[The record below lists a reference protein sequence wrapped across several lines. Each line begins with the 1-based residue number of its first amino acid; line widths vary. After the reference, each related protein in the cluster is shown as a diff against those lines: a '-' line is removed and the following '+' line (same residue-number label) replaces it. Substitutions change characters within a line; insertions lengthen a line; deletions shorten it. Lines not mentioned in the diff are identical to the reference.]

1 MKLEPGDLL
10 KLADKL
16 NATNELLEKQG
27 DIEVLLKKFSD
38 MEDYLKRFTS
48 LAELTKYFKEIE
60 EKAFFCKTF
69 FPTNEATKY
78 LKISK
83 WTLLEAVKRHEIPYY
98 TPPGKSYYFAKDDLD
113 KWVMKFKVPSIA
125 QTETREIIRKQR

>member
-16 NATNELLEKQG
+16 NATKELLERHG
-27 DIEVLLKKFSD
+27 DVDALLKKFTD
-38 MEDYLKRFTS
+38 LEDYLSRFTS
-48 LAELTKYFKEIE
+48 LAELTEYFKDIE
-60 EKAFFCKTF
+60 EKAFFCRTF

-98 TPPGKSYYFAKDDLD
+98 TPPGKSYYFAKEDLD
-113 KWVMKFKVPSIA
+113 KWVMKFKVPSATQI
-125 QTETREIIRKQR
+125 ETKMLMSK